1 MVKPLPLVKGG
12 DLVALVPY
20 MVQAGGRHTVRVTK
34 VKGHATGEDVEHGR
48 VRLADKVCSAGA
60 DAAAD
65 LGRRHQSEIL
75 MDARRIL
82 LKVRNHWYPIMQQL
96 LCFMIA
102 VARVTVNHDGR
113 GGNAPDPLVWDHGG
127 RKKTRR
133 ADIRVNVDL
142 ASLPG
147 PHGFLNGPWMQ
158 VHGGCITGVD
168 VAARP
173 HSVGIFFKFT
183 AFLGALHW
191 PVDTVDMRSFRMSLY
206 CHSFTQVDMSTET
219 PCSTILSSEEKHS
232 AAKVTVLSIRLL

>member
-1 MVKPLPLVKGG
+1 M
-12 DLVALVPY
+12 
-20 MVQAGGRHTVRVTK
+20 
-34 VKGHATGEDVEHGR
+34 DVFGFR
-48 VRLADKVCSAGA
+48 IRCVVLGA
-60 DAAAD
+60 DTAAD
-65 LGRRHQSEIL
+65 LGRRHRSEML
-75 MDARRIL
+75 VDARRIL

-96 LCFMIA
+96 LRFMIA

-113 GGNAPDPLVWDHGG
+113 RGNAPDPLVWDHGG

-133 ADIRVNVDL
+133 TDIRVNVDL

-191 PVDTVDMRSFRMSLY
+191 PVDTVDMGNFGGSYLEVLVLLEQWAGHRL
-206 CHSFTQVDMSTET
+206 
-219 PCSTILSSEEKHS
+219 LSE
-232 AAKVTVLSIRLL
+232 KVTRPHLRANRLISFPLCLYQKG